1 MAHPVPGLCPV
12 CNEKLSVS
20 KLTCH
25 HCETTI
31 EGNFESCRFCGL
43 TSEQK
48 HFVEVFLKSRGNIKE
63 VERELG
69 ISYPTVRGRLDNV
82 LEAMGYRVD
91 QEDRVEV
98 GRQRREILEQLAK
111 GEIAADDAVK
121 LLKALG

>member
-1 MAHPVPGLCPV
+1 VAHPVPGLCPV
-12 CNEKLSVS
+12 CGQKLSVS

-31 EGNFESCRFCGL
+31 EGDFVNCRFCGL
-43 TSEQK
+43 TPEQK
-48 HFVEVFLKSRGNIKE
+48 HFVEVFIKNRGNIKD

-91 QEDRVEV
+91 EEDRAEV
-98 GRQRREILEQLAK
+98 AHRRRAILDQLSK
-111 GEIAADDAVK
+111 GEIGADDAVK
-121 LLKALG
+121 LLKALD